1 MENPD
6 RLISSFDEVA
16 LSDFKMPII
25 CIYQSPKDYQGM
37 FVARLFD
44 VNQPT
49 HNILMRPTLEA
60 VRSEIPERFSV
71 VPKAQGEDDNIVE
84 TWI

>member
-6 RLISSFDEVA
+6 RLISSFDEVSF
-16 LSDFKMPII
+16 SDYKMPII
-25 CIYQSPKDYQGM
+25 CIYSSPRDYQGM

-44 VNQPT
+44 LNQPT
-49 HNILMRPTLEA
+49 HTILMRPSLETI
-60 VRSEIPERFSV
+60 RNEIPGRFSL
-71 VPKAQGEDDNIVE
+71 VPKAKGEDSTIVE

>member
-1 MENPD
+1 MENSD
-6 RLISSFDEVA
+6 RLISSFQELT
-16 LSDFKMPII
+16 LSDYKMPII
-25 CIYQSPKDYQGM
+25 CIYSSPRDYQGM

-49 HNILMRPTLEA
+49 PYIVLRTTLKA
-60 VRSEIPERFSV
+60 VRSEIPKGFSL
-71 VPKAQGEDDNIVE
+71 VPKDAKEDSTIVE

>member
-1 MENPD
+1 MENAD
-6 RLISSFDEVA
+6 RLISSFDEEI
-16 LSDFKMPII
+16 LRDYKMPII
-25 CIYQSPKDYQGM
+25 CIYSSPKDYQGM

-44 VNQPT
+44 VNLPT

-60 VRSEIPERFSV
+60 VRSEIPERFSL
-71 VPKAQGEDDNIVE
+71 VPKVQTEDSNIVE

>member
-6 RLISSFDEVA
+6 RLISSFDEIPF
-16 LSDFKMPII
+16 SDYKMPII
-25 CIYQSPKDYQGM
+25 CIYESPEDYQGM

-49 HNILMRPTLEA
+49 HYILMRPTLEA
-60 VRSEIPERFSV
+60 VRMEVPDRFSL
-71 VPKAQGEDDNIVE
+71 VPKAQGEDSNIVE

>member
-6 RLISSFDEVA
+6 RLISSFDEIT
-16 LSDFKMPII
+16 LSDYKMPII
-25 CIYQSPKDYQGM
+25 CIYESPEDYQGM

-49 HNILMRPTLEA
+49 NNILMRPTLEA
-60 VRSEIPERFSV
+60 VRMEIPDWFSL
-71 VPKAQGEDDNIVE
+71 VPKSQGEDSNIVE